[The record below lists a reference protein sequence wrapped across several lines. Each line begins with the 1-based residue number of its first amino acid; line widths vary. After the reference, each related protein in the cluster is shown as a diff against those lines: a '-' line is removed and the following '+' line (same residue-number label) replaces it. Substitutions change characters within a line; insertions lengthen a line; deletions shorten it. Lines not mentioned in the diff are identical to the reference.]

1 MLSLLHIENIA
12 LIDQADISF
21 GSGFNVLTGET
32 GAGKSIIIDAISAVL
47 GERTSRDLIRTGEKS
62 ALVTALF
69 RDLPSLPWFQETGIG
84 PDENGELLISR
95 RIQGDGK
102 NICRV
107 GGVPCTVV
115 QLRTLGSQLI
125 DIHGQHD
132 GQQLLDESCHLA
144 YLDSF
149 GGLEPAFSAYREE
162 YAKLDAL
169 RKQIASLQMD
179 ETEKARRLDILQF
192 QIDELESAH
201 LRLGEEEE
209 LDERKA
215 MLRSADQLVAA
226 VEGAYHALFGTDSQ
240 DGAASLLAEAEG
252 NLSRVSNLSA
262 DLLQLSENL
271 AGLRYGTE
279 DAAERLRD
287 LKNSFDFSP
296 KELDQVEDRLDHL
309 HRLKKK
315 YGATVRDML
324 DYLNKIR
331 QELDQIELSDDLLI
345 KLKKQRKAQLAMT
358 RTLAETLSVQR
369 KAAAERLKARIEG
382 ELRQLDMTKVRF
394 QTEFSPKPGK
404 LGLDDTGMDEVRF
417 LMSANVGENLKPIA
431 KVASGGELS
440 RIMLALKNVLAEN
453 DSICTLIFDE
463 VDTGVSGRAAGKVA
477 EKMSRL
483 SLTCQVLCVT
493 HLAQIAAMSDYHY
506 SVHKEEKN
514 GRTYTIVETLDRPG
528 RRAELARLT
537 GGAHQ
542 SEAIL
547 KGAEELLKEADAYK
561 KSR

>member
-149 GGLEPAFSAYREE
+149 GELEPALSAYREE

-240 DGAASLLAEAEG
+240 DGAANLLAEAEG

-262 DLLQLSENL
+262 DLSQLSENL

-358 RTLAETLSVQR
+358 RTLAETLSAQR
-369 KAAAERLKARIEG
+369 KSAAERLKARIEG

-394 QTEFSPKPGK
+394 QTEFSTKPGK

-528 RRAELARLT
+528 RRVELARLT

>member
-149 GGLEPAFSAYREE
+149 GELEPALSAYREE

-201 LRLGEEEE
+201 LRLG
-209 LDERKA
+209 RI
-215 MLRSADQLVAA
+215 
-226 VEGAYHALFGTDSQ
+226 LF
-240 DGAASLLAEAEG
+240 
-252 NLSRVSNLSA
+252 
-262 DLLQLSENL
+262 
-271 AGLRYGTE
+271 
-279 DAAERLRD
+279 
-287 LKNSFDFSP
+287 K
-296 KELDQVEDRLDHL
+296 
-309 HRLKKK
+309 
-315 YGATVRDML
+315 
-324 DYLNKIR
+324 
-331 QELDQIELSDDLLI
+331 
-345 KLKKQRKAQLAMT
+345 
-358 RTLAETLSVQR
+358 
-369 KAAAERLKARIEG
+369 
-382 ELRQLDMTKVRF
+382 
-394 QTEFSPKPGK
+394 
-404 LGLDDTGMDEVRF
+404 
-417 LMSANVGENLKPIA
+417 
-431 KVASGGELS
+431 
-440 RIMLALKNVLAEN
+440 
-453 DSICTLIFDE
+453 
-463 VDTGVSGRAAGKVA
+463 
-477 EKMSRL
+477 
-483 SLTCQVLCVT
+483 
-493 HLAQIAAMSDYHY
+493 
-506 SVHKEEKN
+506 
-514 GRTYTIVETLDRPG
+514 
-528 RRAELARLT
+528 
-537 GGAHQ
+537 
-542 SEAIL
+542 
-547 KGAEELLKEADAYK
+547 
-561 KSR
+561 

>member
-69 RDLPSLPWFQETGIG
+69 RDLPSLSWFQETGIG

-149 GGLEPAFSAYREE
+149 GGLEPALSAYREE

-262 DLLQLSENL
+262 DLSQLSENL
-271 AGLRYGTE
+271 AGLRYGAE

-358 RTLAETLSVQR
+358 RTLAETLSAQR
-369 KAAAERLKARIEG
+369 KAAAERLKARIEE

-394 QTEFSPKPGK
+394 QTEFSSKPGK

-453 DSICTLIFDE
+453 DNICTLIFDE

-514 GRTYTIVETLDRPG
+514 GRTYTCVETLDRPG

>member
-149 GGLEPAFSAYREE
+149 GELEPALSAYREE

-262 DLLQLSENL
+262 DLSQLSENL
-271 AGLRYGTE
+271 AALRYGTE

-345 KLKKQRKAQLAMT
+345 KLKKQRKAQLTMT
-358 RTLAETLSVQR
+358 RTVAETLSAQR
-369 KAAAERLKARIEG
+369 KAAAERLKARIEE

-453 DSICTLIFDE
+453 DNICTLIFDE

-514 GRTYTIVETLDRPG
+514 GRTYTCVETLDRPG

>member
-69 RDLPSLPWFQETGIG
+69 RDLPPLSWFQETGIG

-149 GGLEPAFSAYREE
+149 GELEPALSAYREE

-358 RTLAETLSVQR
+358 RTLAETLSAQR

-514 GRTYTIVETLDRPG
+514 GRTYTSVETLDRPG

>member
-149 GGLEPAFSAYREE
+149 GELEPALSAYREE

-262 DLLQLSENL
+262 DHSQLSENL
-271 AGLRYGTE
+271 AALRYGTE

-358 RTLAETLSVQR
+358 RTLAETISAQR
-369 KAAAERLKARIEG
+369 KAAAERLKARIEE

-453 DSICTLIFDE
+453 DNICTLIFDE

-514 GRTYTIVETLDRPG
+514 GRTYTCVETLDRPG

>member
-12 LIDQADISF
+12 LIDQADISL

-149 GGLEPAFSAYREE
+149 GELEPALSAYREE
-162 YAKLDAL
+162 YAKLGAL

-262 DLLQLSENL
+262 DLSQLSENL
-271 AGLRYGTE
+271 AALRYGTE

-358 RTLAETLSVQR
+358 RTLAETLSAQR
-369 KAAAERLKARIEG
+369 KAAAERLKARIEE

-453 DSICTLIFDE
+453 DNICTLIFDE
-463 VDTGVSGRAAGKVA
+463 FDTGVSGRAAGKVA

-514 GRTYTIVETLDRPG
+514 GRTYTSVETLDRPG

>member
-69 RDLPSLPWFQETGIG
+69 RNLPSLPWFQETGIG

-149 GGLEPAFSAYREE
+149 GGLEPALSAYREE

-262 DLLQLSENL
+262 DLSQLSENL
-271 AGLRYGTE
+271 AGLRYGAE

-358 RTLAETLSVQR
+358 RTLAETLSAQR
-369 KAAAERLKARIEG
+369 KAAAERLKARIEE

-453 DSICTLIFDE
+453 DNICTLIFDE

-514 GRTYTIVETLDRPG
+514 GRTYTCVETLDRPG

>member
-12 LIDQADISF
+12 LIDQADISL

-149 GGLEPAFSAYREE
+149 GELEPALSAYREE

-262 DLLQLSENL
+262 DLSQLSENL
-271 AGLRYGTE
+271 AALRYGTE

-358 RTLAETLSVQR
+358 RTLAETLSAQR
-369 KAAAERLKARIEG
+369 KAAAERLKARIEE

-404 LGLDDTGMDEVRF
+404 LCLDDTGMDEVRF

-453 DSICTLIFDE
+453 DNICTLIFDE

-514 GRTYTIVETLDRPG
+514 GRTYTCVETLDRPG

>member
-149 GGLEPAFSAYREE
+149 GELEPALSAYREE

-262 DLLQLSENL
+262 DLSQLSENL
-271 AGLRYGTE
+271 AALRYGTE

-345 KLKKQRKAQLAMT
+345 KLKKQRKAQLTMT
-358 RTLAETLSVQR
+358 RTLAETLSAQR
-369 KAAAERLKARIEG
+369 KAVAERLKARIEE

-453 DSICTLIFDE
+453 DNICTLIFDE

-514 GRTYTIVETLDRPG
+514 GRTYTCVETLDRPG

>member
-149 GGLEPAFSAYREE
+149 GELEPALSAYREE

-226 VEGAYHALFGTDSQ
+226 VEGAYHAIFGTDSQ

-262 DLLQLSENL
+262 DLSQLSENL
-271 AGLRYGTE
+271 AALRYGTE
-279 DAAERLRD
+279 DAAERLRE

-358 RTLAETLSVQR
+358 RTLAETLSAQR
-369 KAAAERLKARIEG
+369 KAAAERLKARIEE

-453 DSICTLIFDE
+453 DNICTLIFDE

-506 SVHKEEKN
+506 SVYKEEKN
-514 GRTYTIVETLDRPG
+514 GRTYTCVETLDRPG

>member
-12 LIDQADISF
+12 LIDQADISL

-149 GGLEPAFSAYREE
+149 VELEPALSAYREE
-162 YAKLDAL
+162 YAKLGAL

-262 DLLQLSENL
+262 DLSQLSENL
-271 AGLRYGTE
+271 AALRYGTE

-358 RTLAETLSVQR
+358 RTLAETLSAQR
-369 KAAAERLKARIEG
+369 KAAAERLKARIEE

-453 DSICTLIFDE
+453 DNICTLIFDE

-514 GRTYTIVETLDRPG
+514 GRTYTSVETLDRPG

>member
-149 GGLEPAFSAYREE
+149 GELEPALSAYREE

-209 LDERKA
+209 LDEDTVMMDA
-215 MLRSADQLVAA
+215 LEAGADDMVN
-226 VEGAYHALFGTDSQ
+226 EGDVFVIYTDP
-240 DGAASLLAEAEG
+240 DA
-252 NLSRVSNLSA
+252 
-262 DLLQLSENL
+262 LSEVV
-271 AGLRYGTE
+271 
-279 DAAERLRD
+279 DALEAKGYTFTSAEVAMVPQNTIKLTD
-287 LKNSFDFSP
+287 EGDIKNME
-296 KELDQVEDRLDHL
+296 KMI
-309 HRLKKK
+309 
-315 YGATVRDML
+315 DML
-324 DYLNKIR
+324 
-331 QELDQIELSDDLLI
+331 
-345 KLKKQRKAQLAMT
+345 
-358 RTLAETLSVQR
+358 
-369 KAAAERLKARIEG
+369 
-382 ELRQLDMTKVRF
+382 
-394 QTEFSPKPGK
+394 
-404 LGLDDTGMDEVRF
+404 
-417 LMSANVGENLKPIA
+417 
-431 KVASGGELS
+431 
-440 RIMLALKNVLAEN
+440 
-453 DSICTLIFDE
+453 
-463 VDTGVSGRAAGKVA
+463 
-477 EKMSRL
+477 
-483 SLTCQVLCVT
+483 
-493 HLAQIAAMSDYHY
+493 
-506 SVHKEEKN
+506 
-514 GRTYTIVETLDRPG
+514 
-528 RRAELARLT
+528 
-537 GGAHQ
+537 
-542 SEAIL
+542 
-547 KGAEELLKEADAYK
+547 EADDDVQNVWHNWEQE
-561 KSR
+561 

>member
-149 GGLEPAFSAYREE
+149 GELEPALSAYREE

-252 NLSRVSNLSA
+252 NLGRVSNLSA
-262 DLLQLSENL
+262 DLSQLSENL
-271 AGLRYGTE
+271 ATLRYGTE

-296 KELDQVEDRLDHL
+296 KELDQVEDRLDQL

-358 RTLAETLSVQR
+358 RTLAETLSAQR
-369 KAAAERLKARIEG
+369 KAVAERLKARIEE

-453 DSICTLIFDE
+453 DNICTLIFDE

-514 GRTYTIVETLDRPG
+514 GRTYTCVETLDRPG

-537 GGAHQ
+537 AGAHQ

>member
-149 GGLEPAFSAYREE
+149 GELEPALSAYREE

-262 DLLQLSENL
+262 DLSQLSENL
-271 AGLRYGTE
+271 AALRYGTE

-358 RTLAETLSVQR
+358 RTLAETLSAQR
-369 KAAAERLKARIEG
+369 KAAAERLKARIEE

-404 LGLDDTGMDEVRF
+404 LGLDDTGIDEVRF

-453 DSICTLIFDE
+453 DNICTLIFDE

-514 GRTYTIVETLDRPG
+514 GRTYTCVETLDRPG

>member
-149 GGLEPAFSAYREE
+149 GELEPALSAYREE

-262 DLLQLSENL
+262 DLSQLSENL
-271 AGLRYGTE
+271 AALRYGTE

-358 RTLAETLSVQR
+358 RPLAETISAQR
-369 KAAAERLKARIEG
+369 KAAAERLKARIEE

-453 DSICTLIFDE
+453 DNICTLIFDE

-514 GRTYTIVETLDRPG
+514 GRTYTCVETLDRPG

>member
-149 GGLEPAFSAYREE
+149 GELEPALSAYREE

-262 DLLQLSENL
+262 DLSQLSENL
-271 AGLRYGTE
+271 AALRYGTE

-345 KLKKQRKAQLAMT
+345 KLKKQRKAQLTMT
-358 RTLAETLSVQR
+358 RTLAETLSAQR
-369 KAAAERLKARIEG
+369 KAAAERLKARIEE

-453 DSICTLIFDE
+453 DNICTLIFDE

-483 SLTCQVLCVT
+483 SLTCQVLCIT

-514 GRTYTIVETLDRPG
+514 GRTYTCVETLDRPG

>member
-149 GGLEPAFSAYREE
+149 GELEPALSAYREE

-262 DLLQLSENL
+262 DLSQLSENL

-296 KELDQVEDRLDHL
+296 TELDQVEDRLDHL

-358 RTLAETLSVQR
+358 RTLAETLSAQR
-369 KAAAERLKARIEG
+369 KSAAERLKARIEG

-514 GRTYTIVETLDRPG
+514 GRTYTCVETLDRPG

>member
-262 DLLQLSENL
+262 DLSQLSENL

-296 KELDQVEDRLDHL
+296 TELDQVEDRLDHL

-358 RTLAETLSVQR
+358 RTLAETLSAQR
-369 KAAAERLKARIEG
+369 KSAAERLKARIEG

-394 QTEFSPKPGK
+394 QTEFLPKPGK

>member
-32 GAGKSIIIDAISAVL
+32 GAGKSIIIDSISAVL

-149 GGLEPAFSAYREE
+149 GGLEPALSAYREE

-215 MLRSADQLVAA
+215 MLRSADQLVTA

-240 DGAASLLAEAEG
+240 DGAASLLAEAEE

-262 DLLQLSENL
+262 DLSQLSENL
-271 AGLRYGTE
+271 AGLRYGAE

-358 RTLAETLSVQR
+358 RTLAETLSAQR
-369 KAAAERLKARIEG
+369 KAAAERLKARIEE

-453 DSICTLIFDE
+453 DNICTLIFDE

-514 GRTYTIVETLDRPG
+514 GRTYTCVETLDRPG

>member
-149 GGLEPAFSAYREE
+149 GELELALSAYREE

-262 DLLQLSENL
+262 DLSQLSENL
-271 AGLRYGTE
+271 VALRYGTE

-345 KLKKQRKAQLAMT
+345 KLKKQRKAQLTMT
-358 RTLAETLSVQR
+358 RTLAETISAQR
-369 KAAAERLKARIEG
+369 KAAAERLKARIEE

-394 QTEFSPKPGK
+394 QTEFSTKPGK

-453 DSICTLIFDE
+453 DNICTLIFDE

-514 GRTYTIVETLDRPG
+514 GRTYTCVETLDRPG

>member
-149 GGLEPAFSAYREE
+149 GGLEPALSAYREE

-262 DLLQLSENL
+262 DLSQLSENL
-271 AGLRYGTE
+271 AGLRYGAE

-358 RTLAETLSVQR
+358 RTLAETLSAQR
-369 KAAAERLKARIEG
+369 KAAAERLKARIEE

-394 QTEFSPKPGK
+394 QTEFLPKLGK

-453 DSICTLIFDE
+453 DNICTLIFDE

-514 GRTYTIVETLDRPG
+514 GRTYTCVETLDRPG